1 MNGLNSSR
9 IIAQFSRDIKSLE
22 NNWDQLTSGQRQ
34 DSLQT
39 SLNKSLSSAG
49 VPSIKIELKQ
59 FPAQLQGQFDFHNW
73 KMYVN
78 EDLVKDSKLSP
89 KEASNLAQ
97 TIYHEARHGEQFY
110 RVAELLASNPPDGQ
124 KRTPQE
130 IAKKLQFFG
139 VPGIALAQQAA
150 QTGQKTPLSPEQ
162 LIQARAWYQ
171 SVYGKDSQREQ
182 VLKNLNSTEKAFSD
196 IEKVVGKATNA
207 YIEHKRTYEGH
218 VKDYEEKSKIY
229 QGAFTKLEGQIKSG
243 QGQPL
248 SASEASK
255 YLGQLAQL
263 ERVQTELTK
272 YSGQLDIE
280 KQNLDKEYN
289 NLKYKLEPAY
299 EKAKAVADKA
309 YDKYRALPEE
319 ADAFKIQ
326 VPVKESYEGKVQ
338 NRSEVKSPTLNA
350 DPGLPKDSTTPIRSV
365 SAVAVPAHQNNISH
379 TAQLSTQELKNLSPA
394 QLLSAANAVQKWQKS
409 EPRLDYPQGSAQLV
423 RELGSLV
430 QKQANLTEQHQ
441 HNTQVLKE
449 VQQQGVRSL
458 FNPFG
463 ASMEKNNDAHANY
476 HTTRG
481 NLERVG
487 KEIVQVKS
495 QLSEARSQEAT
506 HQKWS
511 ENPQHKTFEA
521 LAQKLKQPEI
531 EAKVDKLQAGMS
543 YLRQWENVASAT
555 GKPWGYIT
563 QIHDIREDYLQ
574 GKPVPQEVT
583 QEMKQQ
589 LGQYKVQKELETAGR

>member
-1 MNGLNSSR
+1 MDGLNSNR
-9 IIAQFSRDIKSLE
+9 IIDQFSKDIKSLE
-22 NNWDQLTSGQRQ
+22 NNWGQLTSGQRQ
-34 DSLQT
+34 NSLQT
-39 SLNKSLSSAG
+39 SLNKSLNSAG
-49 VPSIKIELKQ
+49 LPSIKIELKQ

-78 EDLVKDSKLSP
+78 EDLIKDSKLSP
-89 KEASNLAQ
+89 EEASNLAQ

-130 IAKKLQFFG
+130 IAKQLQFFG
-139 VPGIALAQQAA
+139 VPGITLAQQAA
-150 QTGQKTPLSPEQ
+150 QTVQKNPLSSEQ
-162 LIQARAWYQ
+162 IIQARAWYQ

-182 VLKNLNSTEKAFSD
+182 VLKNLYSTSQTFSL

-207 YIEHKRTYEGH
+207 YIEHKKSYESQ
-218 VKDYEEKSKIY
+218 VKDYDEKSKIY
-229 QGAFTKLEGQIKSG
+229 QGAVAKLERQLKSG
-243 QGQPL
+243 QDHQL
-248 SASEASK
+248 SPTEASK
-255 YLGQLAQL
+255 YLGQLTKL
-263 ERVQTELTK
+263 EQFQTELTK
-272 YSGQLDIE
+272 YSIQLDIE
-280 KQNLDKEYN
+280 KQDLDKEYN

-299 EKAKAVADKA
+299 ENAKAAADKA
-309 YDKYRALPEE
+309 YNGYTSLPEE

-326 VPVKESYEGKVQ
+326 VPVQEIYKGRVQ
-338 NRSEVKSPTLNA
+338 YKSEAKTSTLQA
-350 DPGLPKDSTTPIRSV
+350 AHGLLKDSTTPIRSV
-365 SAVAVPAHQNNISH
+365 PVAPTQPPQTNVAHA
-379 TAQLSTQELKNLSPA
+379 AQLSLQELKNLSPA
-394 QLLSAANAVQKWQKS
+394 QLLSAANAVQKWQQS
-409 EPRLDYPQGSAQLV
+409 EPRLDYPQGSDQLSKG
-423 RELGSLV
+423 LGSLV

-441 HNTQVLKE
+441 HNTKILKE

-463 ASMEKNNDAHANY
+463 ASIEKNNEAQANY

-495 QLSEARSQEAT
+495 QINEARSQEAA

-511 ENPQHKTFEA
+511 ENPQHKTFET
-521 LAQKLKQPEI
+521 LAHKLKQPEL

-543 YLRQWENVASAT
+543 YFRQWESVANVT
-555 GKPWGYIT
+555 GKPWIYMM

-574 GKPVPQEVT
+574 GKPIPQEIV

-589 LGQYKVQKELETAGR
+589 LGQYKVQKELETASR

>member
-1 MNGLNSSR
+1 MSGLNSSL
-9 IIAQFSRDIKSLE
+9 IIDQFSKDIKNLE
-22 NNWDQLTSGQRQ
+22 NNWDKFTSNERQ
-34 DSLQT
+34 SKLQT
-39 SLNKSLSSAG
+39 SINKSLNSVG
-49 VPSIKIELKQ
+49 LPNLEIKLKQ
-59 FPAQLQGQFDFHNW
+59 FPAELQGQFDFHAW

-78 EDLVKDSKLSP
+78 QNLVNDSKLSP
-89 KEASNLAQ
+89 EEASNLAQ

-130 IAKKLQFFG
+130 IAEKLQFKR
-139 VPGIALAQQAA
+139 VPGIAVAQQAA
-150 QTGQKTPLSPEQ
+150 QAVQKSPLSSEQ
-162 LIQARAWYQ
+162 IIQARAWYQ

-182 VLKNLNSTEKAFSD
+182 VLKNLHNTSQTFSL

-207 YIEHKRTYEGH
+207 YIEHKKSYESQ
-218 VKDYEEKSKIY
+218 VKDYDEKSKIY
-229 QGAFTKLEGQIKSG
+229 QGAVAKLEGQLKSG
-243 QGQPL
+243 QDHQL
-248 SASEASK
+248 SPSEASK
-255 YLGQLAQL
+255 YLGQLTKL
-263 ERVQTELTK
+263 EQFQTELTK
-272 YSGQLDIE
+272 YSSQLDIE
-280 KQNLDKEYN
+280 KQDLDKEYN

-299 EKAKAVADKA
+299 EKAKAATDKA
-309 YDKYRALPEE
+309 YNGYTSLPEE

-326 VPVKESYEGKVQ
+326 VPVRESYEGKVQ
-338 NRSEVKSPTLNA
+338 HKSEAKTSTLQA
-350 DPGLPKDSTTPIRSV
+350 DHGLPKDSTASIRSV
-365 SAVAVPAHQNNISH
+365 PVAPTQAHQNTVSH
-379 TAQLSTQELKNLSPA
+379 AAQLSSQELKNLHPA

-409 EPRLDYPQGSAQLV
+409 EPRLDHPEGSAQLSK
-423 RELGSLV
+423 ELGSLI

-441 HNTQVLKE
+441 HNTKTLKE
-449 VQQQGVRSL
+449 VQQQGARSL

-487 KEIVQVKS
+487 KEIVQLKS
-495 QLSEARSQEAT
+495 QINEAHSQESA

-511 ENPQHKTFEA
+511 ENPQHRVFEV
-521 LAQKLKQPEI
+521 LVQKLKQPEL

-543 YLRQWENVASAT
+543 YLRQWESVANIT
-555 GKPWGYIT
+555 GKPWSYMV

-574 GKPVPQEVT
+574 GKPIPPEVT

-589 LGQYKVQKELETAGR
+589 LGQYKVQKELEAASR

>member
-1 MNGLNSSR
+1 MSELNSSR
-9 IIAQFSRDIKSLE
+9 IIDQFTKDIKELE
-22 NNWDQLTSGQRQ
+22 IKWDKMTPNERQ
-34 DSLQT
+34 NKLQISIDK
-39 SLNKSLSSAG
+39 SLNSAG
-49 VPSIKIELKQ
+49 LPNLEIKLKN

-78 EDLVKDSKLSP
+78 QNLINDSKLSP

-110 RVAELLASNPPDGQ
+110 RMAELLANNPPDGQ
-124 KRTPQE
+124 KRTPKE
-130 IAKKLQFFG
+130 IAEKLQFTE
-139 VPGIALAQQAA
+139 VVGINIAQHAA
-150 QTGQKTPLSPEQ
+150 QTGKKNPLSSEQ
-162 LIQARAWYQ
+162 IIQARAWYQ

-182 VLKNLNSTEKAFSD
+182 VLKNLHNTSQTFSS

-207 YIEHKRTYEGH
+207 YTEHKKSYESQ
-218 VKDYEEKSKIY
+218 VKDYDEKSKIY
-229 QGAFTKLEGQIKSG
+229 QGAVAKLERQLKSG
-243 QGQPL
+243 QDHQL
-248 SASEASK
+248 SPSEASK
-255 YLGQLAQL
+255 YLGQLTKL
-263 ERVQTELTK
+263 EQFQTELTK
-272 YSGQLDIE
+272 YSSQLDIE
-280 KQNLDKEYN
+280 KQDLDKEYN

-299 EKAKAVADKA
+299 EKAKVAADKA
-309 YDKYRALPEE
+309 YNGYTSLPEE

-326 VPVKESYEGKVQ
+326 VPVQEIYEGKIQ
-338 NRSEVKSPTLNA
+338 YKSEARTSIRQA
-350 DPGLPKDSTTPIRSV
+350 DHGLPKDSTISIRSV
-365 SAVAVPAHQNNISH
+365 SAAPIQPPQTNVAHA
-379 TAQLSTQELKNLSPA
+379 AQLSFQELKSLSPA

-409 EPRLDYPQGSAQLV
+409 EPRLDHPEGSTQLS
-423 RELGSLV
+423 RALGSLV

-441 HNTQVLKE
+441 HNTKISKE

-487 KEIVQVKS
+487 KEIVQLKS
-495 QLSEARSQEAT
+495 QINEARSQESA

-511 ENPQHKTFEA
+511 ENPQHRAFEV
-521 LAQKLKQPEI
+521 LTQKLKQPEL

-543 YLRQWENVASAT
+543 YLRQWESVANIT
-555 GKPWGYIT
+555 GKPWSYMV

-574 GKPVPQEVT
+574 GKPIPPEVT

-589 LGQYKVQKELETAGR
+589 LGQYKVQKELETASR